1 LSKKLREQK
10 NCVNKLDENFYG
22 FIGMVIHPPTNTIFF
37 KFQVLSLWLFERW
50 PLDVSQTYIYAYL
63 CIFWVVSD
71 VVQGVV
77 NKYDVDG
84 LVIQLWKFNNQG
96 CPKL

>member
-1 LSKKLREQK
+1 MTEQN

-22 FIGMVIHPPTNTIFF
+22 FVGMVVHPPTNTRFF
-37 KFQVLSLWLFERW
+37 LFQVLSLWLFERW

-71 VVQGVV
+71 VIQGVV